1 MARGCSTLLPCFASA
16 TADLGYPR
24 VDPDC
29 VCVCVCVFIQGYPRH
44 PPPPPKAP
52 PGGPSCWTSGRVTR
66 DGTQGGLRPGPVPC
80 ALVTTE
86 PKQGNLVLRQSGVLD
101 VRQECG
107 RAPERI
113 WPPDPGGSVSQMR
126 AGDFRS
132 RSVAGRTRCVPP
144 RGISP
149 MSGVPG
155 PSYGMHALDEAGC
168 SP

>member
-1 MARGCSTLLPCFASA
+1 MSAARVFYTELPEAAAPAPQSPARRPRLL
-16 TADLGYPR
+16 DEW
-24 VDPDC
+24 
-29 VCVCVCVFIQGYPRH
+29 
-44 PPPPPKAP
+44 K
-52 PGGPSCWTSGRVTR
+52 VTR
-66 DGTQGGLRPGPVPC
+66 DGTQGDHRPGPVPC

-149 MSGVPG
+149 VSGVPG

>member
-1 MARGCSTLLPCFASA
+1 MTQTSETNSTTISLLKHLNGDPLG
-16 TADLGYPR
+16 TTTTLVDLST
-24 VDPDC
+24 
-29 VCVCVCVFIQGYPRH
+29 I
-44 PPPPPKAP
+44 
-52 PGGPSCWTSGRVTR
+52 
-66 DGTQGGLRPGPVPC
+66 LE
-80 ALVTTE
+80 ALVATE